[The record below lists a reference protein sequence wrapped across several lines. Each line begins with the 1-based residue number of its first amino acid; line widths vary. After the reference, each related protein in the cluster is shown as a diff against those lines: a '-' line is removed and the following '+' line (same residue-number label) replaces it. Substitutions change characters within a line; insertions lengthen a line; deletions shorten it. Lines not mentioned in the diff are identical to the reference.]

1 MKKLLPFLAL
11 IALAAIPTTAHAAVD
26 YILSSTGA
34 LQCNDT
40 SHATPGFPVQSFTLG
55 GTDPATVGSGG
66 SGSGAGKISL
76 SALSITR
83 GFDGCSESLVR
94 AFLGQA
100 RVGSLTLKAYRTA
113 ATGSPVSI
121 LTITLTNAVISNYQ
135 LSGGSGSLPEEAVS
149 FSYEKVNIE
158 STIVNPD
165 GTLGGTVKVTYD
177 VKANKLD

>member
-1 MKKLLPFLAL
+1 MKKLLPFFAL
-11 IALAAIPTTAHAAVD
+11 IVLAAVPTRAHAAVD
-26 YILSSTGA
+26 YVLSSTGA

-40 SHATPGFPVQSFTLG
+40 SHATPGFPVQSFSLG
-55 GTDPATVGSGG
+55 GSDPAVTGT
-66 SGSGAGKISL
+66 SGSGAGRISL

-83 GFDGCSESLVR
+83 SFDGCSESLVR

-100 RVGSLTLKAYRTA
+100 RVTALTLKAYRTA
-113 ATGSPVSI
+113 ANGSPVAI
-121 LTITLTNAVISNYQ
+121 LTITLSNAVISSYQ
-135 LSGGSGSLPEEAVS
+135 LNGGGGSLPEEAVS
-149 FSYEKVNIE
+149 FSYDKVNIE